1 MSDTAPDLLAI
12 ARGAVVAPAGCGK
25 TELLSRALSR
35 HGESKPILVLTHTN
49 AGVAAL
55 RGRLDRASVPPR
67 HYRLATIDG
76 WAMRLIKT
84 FPLRSGHDPAIL
96 EGRTPGYVS
105 IRRAAAQLLASDH
118 VSDVIQASYAR
129 LLVDEYQD
137 CSGLQHQ
144 LVCALSPLLPTA
156 VVGDPM
162 QAIFGFDRN
171 DPLADWNSQVLGHFG
186 VAGTLGD
193 PWRWKNAGTETFGRW
208 LLHVRGEL
216 YAGRKIDL
224 RQAVPEV
231 RWIQLDGSASD
242 HPKQLG
248 ACQSR
253 SPVEDGSV
261 LIIGDSRNP
270 GSQQRFASQTPGAVT
285 VEAVDLRDL
294 VSFAEALDLS
304 SPGATGQI
312 LDFAQKL
319 MTNVGTAELTRRLGS
334 LRSGL
339 ARNEANAV
347 EGAALAFEADRCHQR
362 VAGLLVELNRQSGAR
377 VFRPAVFRACMQA
390 LQRCERDG
398 TAFVETV
405 IAMREEY
412 RLVGRSLP
420 RRAVGSTLLLKGL
433 EADVAVVLG
442 GDELDA
448 RHLYVAM
455 TRGSRQLVICSQSPI
470 LG

>member
-1 MSDTAPDLLAI
+1 MSDGLPNLLAI
-12 ARGAVVAPAGCGK
+12 GRGAIVAPAGCGK
-25 TELLSRALSR
+25 TELLSRALAR
-35 HGESKPILVLTHTN
+35 HEGRPPILVLTHTN

-55 RGRLDRASVPPR
+55 RGRLDRAGVQPR

-96 EGRTPGYVS
+96 EGRTPGYVA
-105 IRRAAAQLLASDH
+105 IRRAATQLLASGH
-118 VSDVIQASYAR
+118 VSDVVQASYAR

-144 LVCALSPLLPTA
+144 LICALSALLPTA

-171 DPLADWNSQVLGHFG
+171 DPLADWNGQVLGHFG
-186 VAGTLGD
+186 LAGTLGD

-208 LLHVRGEL
+208 LLHVRSEL
-216 YAGRKIDL
+216 HAGRKIDL
-224 RQAVPEV
+224 RQAVSEV
-231 RWIQLDGSASD
+231 RWIQLDGGQTD
-242 HPKQLG
+242 HPKQLA

-253 SPVEDGSV
+253 SPVTDGTV

-294 VSFAEALDLS
+294 VAFAEAFDVT
-304 SPGATGQI
+304 SPQATGQI

-319 MTNVGTAELTRRLGS
+319 MTNVGTSELTRRLDT
-334 LRSGL
+334 LRRGQ
-339 ARNEANAV
+339 ARKNANEV
-347 EGAALAFEADRCHQR
+347 ENAALAFEANRCHRQ
-362 VAGLLVELNRQSGAR
+362 VAALLVELNKQSGAR

-398 TAFVETV
+398 TVFAETA

-442 GDELDA
+442 ADELDA

-455 TRGSRQLVICSQSPI
+455 TRGSRQLVICAQSPI

>member
-1 MSDTAPDLLAI
+1 MSDALPDLLAI
-12 ARGAVVAPAGCGK
+12 GRGAIVAPAGCGK

-35 HGESKPILVLTHTN
+35 HEGGAPILVLTHTN

-55 RGRLDRASVPPR
+55 RGRLDRAGVQPR

-76 WAMRLIKT
+76 WGMRLIRT

-96 EGRTPGYVS
+96 EGRTPGYVA
-105 IRRAAAQLLASDH
+105 IRRAAAQLLASGH
-118 VSDVIQASYAR
+118 VSDVVQASYAR

-137 CSGLQHQ
+137 CSGIQHQ
-144 LVCALSPLLPTA
+144 LVCALSCLLPTA

-171 DPLADWNSQVLGHFG
+171 DPLADWNGQVLGHFG
-186 VAGTLGD
+186 LVGTLGD
-193 PWRWKNAGTETFGRW
+193 PWRWKNAGTESFGRW

-216 YAGRKIDL
+216 HAGRKIDL
-224 RQAVPEV
+224 RQTVPEV
-231 RWIQLDGSASD
+231 RWIQLDGSQND

-248 ACQSR
+248 ACQSQ
-253 SPVEDGSV
+253 SPVTDGSV

-294 VSFAEALDLS
+294 VSFAEAFDLA
-304 SPGATGQI
+304 SPLATSQI

-319 MTNVGTAELTRRLGS
+319 MTNVGATELTRRLDT
-334 LRSGL
+334 LRRGH
-339 ARNEANAV
+339 ARKEANEV
-347 EGAALAFEADRCHQR
+347 ENAALAFEADRRHR
-362 VAGLLVELNRQSGAR
+362 HVAALLVELNRQSGAR

-398 TAFVETV
+398 TAFVETA

-433 EADVAVVLG
+433 EADVAVVLRA
-442 GDELDA
+442 DELDA

-455 TRGSRQLVICSQSPI
+455 TRGSRQLVICSQSSI

>member
-1 MSDTAPDLLAI
+1 MPDELPDLLAI
-12 ARGAVVAPAGCGK
+12 GRGVIVAPAGCGK
-25 TELLSRALSR
+25 TELLSRALAR
-35 HGESKPILVLTHTN
+35 HNPRAPILVLTHTN

-55 RGRLDRASVPPR
+55 RGRLDRAGVTSA

-96 EGRTPGYVS
+96 EGRTPAYVMV
-105 IRRAAAQLLASDH
+105 RRAAAQLLVSGH
-118 VSDVIQASYAR
+118 VSDIIQASYAR
-129 LLVDEYQD
+129 LFVDEYQD

-144 LVCALSPLLPTA
+144 LITALSAMLPTA

-171 DPLADWNSQVLGHFG
+171 DPLAEWNSDVLGHFG
-186 VAGTLGD
+186 VAGSLGD
-193 PWRWKNAGTETFGRW
+193 PWRWRNAGTESFGRW
-208 LLHVRGEL
+208 LLYVRGEL
-216 YAGRKIDL
+216 HAERKIDL

-231 RWIQLDGSASD
+231 SWIQLDGSQSD
-242 HPKQLG
+242 HPRQLG

-253 SPVEDGSV
+253 SPVADGSV

-304 SPGATGQI
+304 STTATGQI
-312 LDFAQKL
+312 LEFAQKL
-319 MTNVGTAELTRRLGS
+319 MTNVGMVELTRRIDT
-334 LRSGL
+334 LRRGQ
-339 ARNEANAV
+339 ARKEANDV
-347 EGAALAFEADRCHQR
+347 EAAAISFEADRCHQR
-362 VAGLLVELNRQSGAR
+362 VADLLVELNKQTGAR

-390 LQRCERDG
+390 LQRCQRDG
-398 TAFVETV
+398 SAFVDTA

-412 RLVGRSLP
+412 RLVGRALP

-442 GDELDA
+442 ADELDA

-455 TRGSRQLVICSQSPI
+455 TRGSRQLVICSRSPV

>member
-1 MSDTAPDLLAI
+1 MSDDLPDLLAI
-12 ARGAVVAPAGCGK
+12 GRGAIVAPAGCGK

-35 HGESKPILVLTHTN
+35 HGGHTPILVLTHTN
-49 AGVAAL
+49 AGLAAL

-76 WAMRLIKT
+76 WAMRLINT

-96 EGRTPGYVS
+96 EGRTPSYVA
-105 IRRAAAQLLASDH
+105 IRRAAAQLLTSGH
-118 VSDVIQASYAR
+118 VSDVIEASYAR

-144 LVCALSPLLPTA
+144 LVCGLSALLPTA

-171 DPLADWNSQVLGHFG
+171 DPLADWNGQVLAHFG
-186 VAGTLGD
+186 VGGTLGD
-193 PWRWKNAGTETFGRW
+193 PWRWKNADTETFGRW
-208 LLHVRGEL
+208 LLHVRAEL
-216 YAGRKIDL
+216 HAGRKIDL
-224 RQAVPEV
+224 RQAVSEV
-231 RWIQLDGSASD
+231 RWIQLDGSQSD
-242 HPKQLG
+242 HSKKLE

-253 SPVEDGSV
+253 SPMTDGTV

-294 VSFAEALDLS
+294 VSFAEALDLT
-304 SPGATGQI
+304 SPLATGQI
-312 LDFAQKL
+312 IDFAQKL
-319 MTNVGTAELTRRLGS
+319 MTNVSASELTRRLDT
-334 LRSGL
+334 LRRGQ
-339 ARNEANAV
+339 ARKEANEV
-347 EGAALAFEADRCHQR
+347 ESAALAFETDRCHQR
-362 VAGLLVELNRQSGAR
+362 VAELLVELNKQSGAR

-390 LQRCERDG
+390 LQRCKRDG
-398 TAFVETV
+398 TAFAETA

-412 RLVGRSLP
+412 RLIGRSLP

-433 EADVAVVLG
+433 EADVAVVLEA
-442 GDELDA
+442 DALDA

>member
-1 MSDTAPDLLAI
+1 MSDALPDLLAI
-12 ARGAVVAPAGCGK
+12 GRGAIVAPAGCGK

-35 HGESKPILVLTHTN
+35 HEEGAPILVLTHTN

-55 RGRLDRASVPPR
+55 RGRLDRAGVQPR

-76 WAMRLIKT
+76 WGMRLIRT

-96 EGRTPGYVS
+96 EGRTPGYVA
-105 IRRAAAQLLASDH
+105 IRRAAAQLLASGH
-118 VSDVIQASYAR
+118 VSDVVQASYAR

-144 LVCALSPLLPTA
+144 LVCALSCLLPTA

-171 DPLADWNSQVLGHFG
+171 DPLADWNGQVLGHFG
-186 VAGTLGD
+186 LVGTLGD
-193 PWRWKNAGTETFGRW
+193 PWRWKNAGTENFGRW

-216 YAGRKIDL
+216 HAGRKIDL
-224 RQAVPEV
+224 RQTVPEV
-231 RWIQLDGSASD
+231 RWIQLDGSQND

-248 ACQSR
+248 ACQSQ
-253 SPVEDGSV
+253 SPVTDGSV

-294 VSFAEALDLS
+294 VSFAEAFDLA
-304 SPGATGQI
+304 SPLATSQI

-319 MTNVGTAELTRRLGS
+319 MTNVGATELTRRLDT
-334 LRSGL
+334 LRRGQ
-339 ARNEANAV
+339 ARKEANEV
-347 EGAALAFEADRCHQR
+347 ENAALTFEADRRHR
-362 VAGLLVELNRQSGAR
+362 HVAALLVELNRQSGAR

-398 TAFVETV
+398 TAFVETA

-433 EADVAVVLG
+433 EADVAVVLRA
-442 GDELDA
+442 DELDA

-455 TRGSRQLVICSQSPI
+455 TRGSRQLVICSQSSI